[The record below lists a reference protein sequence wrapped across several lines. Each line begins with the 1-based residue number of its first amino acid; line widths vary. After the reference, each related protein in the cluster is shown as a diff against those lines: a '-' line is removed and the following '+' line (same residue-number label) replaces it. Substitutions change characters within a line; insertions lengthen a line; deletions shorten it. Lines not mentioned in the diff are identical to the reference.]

1 MSDSNLTTIVTHF
14 AIEGT
19 VTDVAPLGGGLINK
33 TYRVTTAPQS
43 APDYVLQRINT
54 SVFSDVDLLQRNIET
69 VTAHIRSK
77 LLADGVKDIDRRVLR
92 FVPSDMGGTWWRDEA
107 GEYWRLMVFIPDAY
121 TYDLVNPDYSR
132 CAGRAFGAFE
142 SMLSD
147 LKTPLGETIP
157 HFHDMPFR
165 LHQLDD
171 AIHADAVNR
180 LHEVQDIVDE
190 IRRRATY
197 MCQAEDLHRQGL
209 LPKRICHCDT
219 KVNNMMF
226 DAQGE
231 VLCIIDL
238 DTVMPGFIFSDY
250 GDFLRTAANATTEDD
265 ADLSHVGF
273 RHDIYRAFTEGYLQG
288 AADFITPLEK
298 ELLPYATALFPYMQ
312 CVRFL
317 TDYLNGD
324 TYYRTLYPTHNL
336 VRTRNQLRLLTC
348 VEHELELNTAAR

>member
-1 MSDSNLTTIVTHF
+1 MSENDLTHIVAHF

-19 VTDVAPLGGGLINK
+19 VADVAPLGGGLINK
-33 TYRVTTAPQS
+33 TYKVTTVPPS

-54 SVFSDVDLLQRNIET
+54 SVFSDVNLLQHNIET
-69 VTAHIRSK
+69 VTAHIRAK
-77 LLADGVKDIDRRVLR
+77 LLAAGVTDIDRRVLR
-92 FVPSDMGGTWWRDEA
+92 FVPSDTGRTWWRDAA

-132 CAGRAFGAFE
+132 CAGQAFGTFE

-165 LHQLDD
+165 LQQLDD
-171 AIHADAVNR
+171 AIHADAANR
-180 LHEVQDIVDE
+180 LHGVQDIVGE
-190 IRRRATY
+190 IRRRAAY
-197 MCQAEDLHRQGL
+197 MCQAEELHRQGL

-226 DAQGE
+226 DARGE

-238 DTVMPGFIFSDY
+238 DTVMPGFVFSDY
-250 GDFLRTAANATTEDD
+250 GDFLRTAANATAEDD
-265 ADLSHVGF
+265 ADLSHVSF

-288 AADFITPLEK
+288 AAGFITPLEK
-298 ELLPYATALFPYMQ
+298 QLLPYATALFPYMQ

-317 TDYLNGD
+317 TDWLNGD

-348 VEHELELNTAAR
+348 VEHELDLY

>member
-1 MSDSNLTTIVTHF
+1 MSESDLTRVVAHF
-14 AIEGT
+14 AIDGT
-19 VTDVAPLGGGLINK
+19 ATGVTPLGKGLINK
-33 TYRVTTAPQS
+33 TYKVATAPPS

-54 SVFSDVDLLQRNIET
+54 SVFGDVELLQRNIET
-69 VTAHIRSK
+69 VTAHIRAK
-77 LLADGVKDIDRRVLR
+77 LLAAGVADIDRRVLR
-92 FVPSDMGGTWWRDEA
+92 FVPSDSGRTWWRDAA
-107 GEYWRLMVFIPDAY
+107 GEYWRLMVFIPDAH
-121 TYDLVNPDYSR
+121 TYDLVNPEYSR
-132 CAGRAFGAFE
+132 CAGQAFGEFE
-142 SMLSD
+142 SMLAD
-147 LKTPLGETIP
+147 LDTPLGETIP

-165 LHQLDD
+165 LRQLND
-171 AIHADAVNR
+171 ATHADAADR
-180 LHEVQDIVDE
+180 LHEVQDIVGE
-190 IRRRATY
+190 IHRRAAY
-197 MCQAEDLHRQGL
+197 MCRAEELHRQGL

-238 DTVMPGFIFSDY
+238 DTVMPSFIFSDY

-265 ADLSHVGF
+265 ADLSHVRF
-273 RHDIYRAFTEGYLQG
+273 RHDIYRAFTEGYLHG
-288 AADFITPLEK
+288 AAAFITPLER
-298 ELLPYATALFPYMQ
+298 EMLPYAVALFPYMQ

-348 VEHELELNTAAR
+348 VEHELELNTVTR

>member
-107 GEYWRLMVFIPDAY
+107 EEYWRLMVFIPDAY

-171 AIHADAVNR
+171 AIHADAANR

-336 VRTRNQLRLLTC
+336 VRTRNQLQLLTC

>member
-54 SVFSDVDLLQRNIET
+54 SVFNDVDLLQHNIET

-165 LHQLDD
+165 LQQLDD
-171 AIHADAVNR
+171 AIHADAANR

-336 VRTRNQLRLLTC
+336 VRTRNQLQLLTC

>member
-54 SVFSDVDLLQRNIET
+54 SVFNDVDLLQRNIET

-171 AIHADAVNR
+171 AIHADAANR

-273 RHDIYRAFTEGYLQG
+273 RQDIYRAFTEGYLQG

-336 VRTRNQLRLLTC
+336 VRTRNQLQLLTC
-348 VEHELELNTAAR
+348 VEHELELDTAAR